1 MKPHFL
7 ALTLAALSA
16 IPATAQTTSS
26 TDAPPA
32 AQNIMASNPQDIA
45 AKLQDFGY
53 RTELTKDEQGDPK
66 IKSSAGGAN
75 FSVYF
80 YGCDNNVDCTSIQLS
95 AGFDL
100 DAGTTLEVIN
110 EWNAGKRYGK
120 VYLDDE
126 KDPYIE
132 MDIEL
137 EGAGIPV
144 ETFRMNME
152 TWDKIV
158 ADFQTHIDW

>member
-1 MKPHFL
+1 MKHPFL
-7 ALTLAALSA
+7 ALALAVIAATPALAES
-16 IPATAQTTSS
+16 TTTS
-26 TDAPPA
+26 TTTPA
-32 AQNIMASNPQDIA
+32 SVNIMASNPEQVA
-45 AKLQDFGY
+45 AALQTFGY
-53 RTELTKDEQGDPK
+53 RAELTKDDQGDPK

-80 YGCDNNVDCTSIQLS
+80 YGCEKNVDCTSIQLS

-100 DAGTTLEVIN
+100 EKGTTLEVVN
-110 EWNAGKRYGK
+110 DWNANKRFGK
-120 VYLDDE
+120 VYMDDE

-132 MDIEL
+132 MDIEMD
-137 EGAGIPV
+137 GAGIP
-144 ETFRMNME
+144 EDTFRMNME